1 MKVRK
6 SLYMLMVQDMERGV
20 RFYGDVL
27 GLDVKLHTPGWSELT
42 LGDSTV
48 ALHAGGSGEQTRT
61 GLSFEVDDID
71 DACRQVQDGGGSFSE
86 GPSCG
91 RRRASG
97 SPTWQDT
104 EGNVF
109 FFSSPV
115 A

>member
-6 SLYMLMVQDMERGV
+6 ILYMLMVQDMERGV
-20 RFYGDVL
+20 RFYRDVL

-48 ALHAGGSGEQTRT
+48 ALHGGGTGELTRT
-61 GLSFEVDDID
+61 GLSFEVEDID
-71 DACRQVQDGGGSFSE
+71 DACREVQGGGGQLLRGPVLRDSE
-86 GPSCG
+86 GIRLADLADP
-91 RRRASG
+91 
-97 SPTWQDT
+97 

-109 FFSSPV
+109 FFSAPV

>member
-6 SLYMLMVQDMERGV
+6 ALYMLMAQDMERGV
-20 RFYGDVL
+20 RFYRDVL

-48 ALHAGGSGEQTRT
+48 ALHGGGTGEQTRT
-61 GLSFEVDDID
+61 GLSFEVEDID
-71 DACRQVQDGGGSFSE
+71 DACRQVQDGGGQLLRGPLLRSAE
-86 GPSCG
+86 GIKL
-91 RRRASG
+91 ADLA
-97 SPTWQDT
+97 DT

-115 A
+115 G

>member
-6 SLYMLMVQDMERGV
+6 TLYMLMVQDMDRGV
-20 RFYGDVL
+20 RFYSDVL

-48 ALHAGGSGEQTRT
+48 ALHAGGTGEQTRT

-71 DACRQVQDGGGSFSE
+71 DACRQVQDGGGQLLRGPILRAAE
-86 GPSCG
+86 GIRLADLADP
-91 RRRASG
+91 
-97 SPTWQDT
+97 

>member
-6 SLYMLMVQDMERGV
+6 ALYMLMVQDMERGV
-20 RFYGDVL
+20 RFYRDVL

-48 ALHAGGSGEQTRT
+48 ALHGGGTGEQTRT
-61 GLSFEVDDID
+61 GLSFEVEDID
-71 DACRQVQDGGGSFSE
+71 DACRQVQDGGGQVLRGPVLRSAE
-86 GPSCG
+86 GIKL
-91 RRRASG
+91 ADLA
-97 SPTWQDT
+97 DT

-115 A
+115 G

>member
-1 MKVRK
+1 MKVQR

-20 RFYGDVL
+20 RFYSSVI

-61 GLSFEVDDID
+61 GLSFQVDDID
-71 DACRQVQDGGGSFSE
+71 DACKQVLDGGGQLLRGPVLRE
-86 GPSCG
+86 GEGIRLADLVDP
-91 RRRASG
+91 
-97 SPTWQDT
+97 

>member
-6 SLYMLMVQDMERGV
+6 TLYMLMVQDMERGV
-20 RFYGDVL
+20 RFYRDVL

-48 ALHAGGSGEQTRT
+48 ALHGGGTGERTKT
-61 GLSFEVDDID
+61 GLSFEVEDID
-71 DACRQVQDGGGSFSE
+71 DACRQVQDGGGQLLRGPILRDSE
-86 GPSCG
+86 GIRLADLADP
-91 RRRASG
+91 
-97 SPTWQDT
+97 

-109 FFSSPV
+109 FFSAPV

>member
-6 SLYMLMVQDMERGV
+6 TLYMLMVQDMERGV
-20 RFYGDVL
+20 RFYRDVL

-48 ALHAGGSGEQTRT
+48 ALHGGGTGERTRT
-61 GLSFEVDDID
+61 GLSFEVEDID
-71 DACRQVQDGGGSFSE
+71 DACRQVQDGGGQLLRGPVLRAAE
-86 GPSCG
+86 GIRLADLADP
-91 RRRASG
+91 
-97 SPTWQDT
+97 

-109 FFSSPV
+109 FFSAPV